1 MKKSRQIPQENWSH
15 KHDVPENEIW
25 GTYHYIA
32 ADILP
37 RLRAFKSYNKKGYP
51 CFRINNMSDWNKVI
65 QKMIDAFELLSVQKP
80 YMEHD
85 RPIIE
90 EGLDLFRQYFVSLWC

>member
-1 MKKSRQIPQENWSH
+1 MSEW
-15 KHDVPENEIW
+15 
-25 GTYHYIA
+25 
-32 ADILP
+32 
-37 RLRAFKSYNKKGYP
+37 
-51 CFRINNMSDWNKVI
+51 NNTI

-80 YMEHD
+80 YMEQE